1 MTPTSGA
8 TGTRLVAKTVVLDGA
23 LDLADV
29 AGDHGVLWE
38 RPEGLSLAGWGVA
51 TRVPVHWG
59 GDSAGEEVASA
70 LDAIEWDGPRSPV
83 AVGALPFLRSEQA
96 EMVVPAVLVRRELDG
111 SMWLTVTASDP
122 TQVLDDIHRRLRLRA
137 SDPDGHGPREYR
149 VRSVMAR
156 DAWCRLVV
164 EAAKIVAAGRLAK
177 VVLAREVIVDADCAL
192 RPIDVAR
199 RLRLSH
205 PLCTVFSVDGFVGAS
220 PELLVERC
228 GTRVRSEPLAGTAA
242 RPGWAGG
249 DEELAPRLLSSA
261 KERQEHRLVVDAV
274 SGALDRYCSELS
286 VPETPALVPLGTLAH
301 LGTRIVGILHS
312 PVPTALDLVDAIHP
326 SPAVGGTPTDEALR
340 YIASVERLE
349 RGRYAG
355 PVGWV
360 DGAGD
365 GCFVLGIRCAQIEGR
380 RARLMAG
387 VGVVAESDPEAE
399 LAETELKLEPML
411 GAIVRP

>member
-1 MTPTSGA
+1 MT
-8 TGTRLVAKTVVLDGA
+8 VALDGG

-51 TRVPVHWG
+51 TRVLVPWG
-59 GDSAGEEVASA
+59 GGSAGEEVASA
-70 LDAIEWDGPRSPV
+70 LSAIECDGPRSPV

-96 EMVVPAVLVRRELDG
+96 EMVVPAVLVRREVDG

-122 TQVLDDIHRRLRLRA
+122 TQALDDIQRRLRSRA
-137 SDPDGHGPREYR
+137 SDPDRLGPREYR
-149 VRSVMAR
+149 VRSVMERA
-156 DAWCRLVV
+156 AWCRLVV
-164 EAAKIVAAGRLAK
+164 EAAETVAAGRLAK
-177 VVLAREVIVDADCAL
+177 VVLAREVVIDADDAI

-205 PLCTVFSVDGFVGAS
+205 PSCTVFSVDGFVGAS
-220 PELLVERC
+220 PELLVERS
-228 GTRVRSEPLAGTAA
+228 GTRVRSEPLAGTSA
-242 RPGWAGG
+242 RPGRAGG

-301 LGTRIVGILHS
+301 LGTRIVGTLRH
-312 PVPTALDLVDAIHP
+312 PAPTALELVDAIHP
-326 SPAVGGTPTDEALR
+326 SPAVGGTPTAEALR
-340 YIASVERLE
+340 YIASVEMLE

-360 DGAGD
+360 DAGGD

-387 VGVVAESDPEAE
+387 VGVVAGSDPEAE

-411 GAIVRP
+411 AAIVRP